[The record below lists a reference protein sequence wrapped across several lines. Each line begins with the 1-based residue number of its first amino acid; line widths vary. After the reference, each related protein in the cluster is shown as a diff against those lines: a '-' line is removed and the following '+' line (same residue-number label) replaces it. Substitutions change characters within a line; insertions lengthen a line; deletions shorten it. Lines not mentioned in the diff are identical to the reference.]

1 MVSELPRLHAM
12 ITDKQ
17 GDSATTATT
26 TMAQYYGLVSSLP
39 LVTLPSLLPPPG
51 GDSGNANANVQS
63 WAQQLVEVTVTA
75 SVLLI
80 NIIY

>member
-1 MVSELPRLHAM
+1 MP
-12 ITDKQ
+12 
-17 GDSATTATT
+17 
-26 TMAQYYGLVSSLP
+26 QYYGLVSSLP

-51 GDSGNANANVQS
+51 GDSGNANVQS
-63 WAQQLVEVTVTA
+63 WAQQLVEVTMTA